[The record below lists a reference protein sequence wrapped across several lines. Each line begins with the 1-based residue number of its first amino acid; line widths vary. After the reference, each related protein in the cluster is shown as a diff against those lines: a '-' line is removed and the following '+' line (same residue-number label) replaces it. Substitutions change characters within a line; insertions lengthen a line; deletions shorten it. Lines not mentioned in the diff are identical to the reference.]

1 MDFSAIVYT
10 GRVTNW
16 RVKTSFMSRYL
27 GTLTLRW
34 GIGLRTYEC
43 GLRLLVTFVNIVLEI
58 KWKTKNTTSSEQI
71 QNPTDKP
78 SKQNPTDKPSKQNP
92 TDKPSKQNPTDKPS
106 KQNPTDKPSKQNPTD
121 KPSKQNQTD
130 KPSKQNRYPFLHYI
144 FQLWYFKACI
154 GYIIPGTRRAH

>member
-106 KQNPTDKPSKQNPTD
+106 KQN
-121 KPSKQNQTD
+121 QTD

-144 FQLWYFKACI
+144 FQLWYFKVHWIYNSRNASCALNLKSTFIYTCI
-154 GYIIPGTRRAH
+154 YLRES

>member
-78 SKQNPTDKPSKQNP
+78 SKQNPTDKPSKQN
-92 TDKPSKQNPTDKPS
+92 
-106 KQNPTDKPSKQNPTD
+106 
-121 KPSKQNQTD
+121 QTD

-144 FQLWYFKACI
+144 FQLWYFKVHWIYNSRNASCALNLKSTFIYACI
-154 GYIIPGTRRAH
+154 YLRES